1 MTINE
6 VKEWVEQTRFHHL
19 ADTWFTH
26 NVNGKELL
34 EISKTGRLTNNTFI
48 FSGYELEQFKDI
60 LNRFGFELELQ

>member
-1 MTINE
+1 LTINE

>member
-60 LNRFGFELELQ
+60 LNRFGFELEL

>member
-6 VKEWVEQTRFHHL
+6 VKEWVEQTRFHHS

-34 EISKTGRLTNNTFI
+34 EISKKGLMTNGTLM